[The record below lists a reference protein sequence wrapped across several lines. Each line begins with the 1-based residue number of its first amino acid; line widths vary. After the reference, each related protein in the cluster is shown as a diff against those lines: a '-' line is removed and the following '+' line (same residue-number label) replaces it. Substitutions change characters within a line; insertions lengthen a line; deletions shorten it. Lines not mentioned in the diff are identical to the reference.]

1 MTAFGKILTFLNLVF
16 ALLTAGLIGMVYL
29 TRTNWYQAYNQVQS
43 ASRAA
48 DASYKQLL
56 QAEMDQVRAKEQQVK
71 KAEGERDET
80 KKQLD
85 AAKADVEQ
93 IKAQLAA
100 TQRGTDKESELVT
113 KMTAEIERR
122 RNEVKQL
129 NDTLM
134 ARETRVRDLEQQLT
148 TVRDESVSYKLKY
161 DSLKERNDN
170 LMALYESA
178 SREVAAYKRSGLAT
192 PSASTK
198 VPPVDQVRGTIKAI
212 DGSLATISVGSDSGV
227 NKDNILY
234 IYRTSPKAEYL
245 GELTILSV
253 TPFEAVGRIKTTS
266 RQAVVKP
273 GDEVASQIT
282 MKK

>member
-93 IKAQLAA
+93 AKAQLAA
-100 TQRGTDKESELVT
+100 TQRTGDKESELIT

-161 DSLKERNDN
+161 DSLTERNIN
-170 LMALYESA
+170 LMTLYEGA
-178 SREVAAYKRSGLAT
+178 SREVAAYKARGLAV
-192 PSASTK
+192 PSEITK
-198 VPPVDQVRGTIKAI
+198 RPPVDQVRGTIKAI
-212 DGSLATISVGSDSGV
+212 DGGLATISVGSDSGV

-266 RQAVVKP
+266 RQAAVKP